1 MSAEPKSDP
10 HLEIAHI
17 LFIDVVGY
25 SKLLM
30 HEQSEVL
37 QQLNQ
42 IVRSTEQFRKA
53 EADGKLIRIPVGDGM
68 ALVFFD
74 NPEVP
79 VRCAVEISE
88 ALQNYPQ
95 IRLRMGIH
103 SGPVNEV
110 LDVNDRSNVA
120 GAGINMAQRVMEC
133 GDAGHILLSK
143 RVADDLAPFG
153 HWRSQLHDLGEV
165 ELKHGESVFL
175 VNFYNE
181 KIGNR
186 QLPRKLR
193 QARQEAVGPIAA
205 EAASAIRTEKK
216 RVPFVTFV
224 FVGLAL
230 AVGAVIF
237 FYVAWPRFRGTP
249 MSSNATAATSVP
261 DKSIA
266 VLAFENLSKD
276 EDNAFFAG
284 GVQDEILSDLV
295 KVADLKVISRTSV
308 MKYKSGPERNLRDI
322 AKALGVAHIVEGSVQ
337 RAGNRIRVSA
347 QLIDARN
354 DAHLWAEH
362 YDRDVADVF
371 AIQSEIAQ
379 QIADQL
385 RTKLSPEEKARAVAK
400 PTENAEAYVCYLR
413 AREFDLG
420 WEDTEN
426 LYTAERLYER
436 AITLDPAFALAHAR
450 LSIALT
456 THYYQQPSESY
467 KTRAHAE
474 AEEALRLRPDLGEGH
489 IALGRIFYLID
500 ENYERALAEFEIA
513 ARALPNDG
521 EVHQRIGALRR
532 RQGRWSESINEAR
545 QAQAL
550 DPQNPEAYRELGWNL
565 FGVRDWTG
573 AGQAFDRCIAL
584 APDSL
589 DYQFQRA
596 YFDLISTGDTA
607 RSKAI
612 LAKLTSSMV
621 DTPFAVWTRYDV
633 YLLERNFDAA
643 DRALDESH
651 FDSVPRDD
659 GPPVPKSFLRGCTA
673 LARGDSARALS
684 SFEEARPIFES
695 SVRQA
700 AQNAI
705 RHAELGV
712 LYAFMERKEEAIREG
727 QRAVELKPESKEAMD
742 GPVVT
747 GALALIYARTGENA
761 QAVTLL
767 EHLLST
773 PCSNIFIFSSTQADL
788 KLRWY
793 WDPLRGDQRFQK
805 LITDPEPKT
814 IYK

>member
-1 MSAEPKSDP
+1 MSAEPKSDRQ
-10 HLEIAHI
+10 LEIAHV

-30 HEQSEVL
+30 NEQSEVL

-42 IVRSTEQFRKA
+42 IVRNTEQFRKA
-53 EADGKLIRIPVGDGM
+53 EVAGKLIRIPVGDGM

-74 NPEVP
+74 SPEAP
-79 VRCAVEISE
+79 VRAAVEISE

-95 IRLRMGIH
+95 IQLRMGIH
-103 SGPVNEV
+103 SGPVHEE

-153 HWRSQLHDLGEV
+153 HWRTQLHDLGDCEV
-165 ELKHGESVFL
+165 KHGEMVFL
-175 VNFYNE
+175 VNFYND

-186 QLPRKLR
+186 QLPQKLR
-193 QARQEAVGPIAA
+193 RTRQEAI
-205 EAASAIRTEKK
+205 
-216 RVPFVTFV
+216 
-224 FVGLAL
+224 
-230 AVGAVIF
+230 GAVTAEPARASDKRNQVPLLLLLLGGFVLVLGALF
-237 FYVAWPRFRGTP
+237 FLYTKTP
-249 MSSNATAATSVP
+249 KSESRSAATSASVTP
-261 DKSIA
+261 LPEKSIA
-266 VLAFENLSKD
+266 VLPFENLSKD
-276 EDNAFFAG
+276 EENAFFAG

-385 RTKLSPEEKARAVAK
+385 RAKLSPEEKARAVAK
-400 PTENAEAYVCYLR
+400 LTENAEAYVCYLQ
-413 AREFDLG
+413 AREFDLR

-456 THYYQQPSESY
+456 THYYQQPTETY

-474 AEEALRLRPDLGEGH
+474 AEEALRLRSDLGEGH
-489 IALGRIFYLID
+489 IALGRVFYLVD

-513 ARALPNDG
+513 ARALPNDS

-532 RQGRWSESINEAR
+532 RQGRWSEAISEVR

-550 DPQNPEAYRELGWNL
+550 DPQNPEVHRDLGWTL

-573 AGQAFDRCIAL
+573 ARQAFDRCIAL

-589 DYQFQRA
+589 DYQFMRA
-596 YFDLISTGDTA
+596 YLDLLSTGDTA
-607 RSKAI
+607 RSKAV
-612 LAKLTSSMV
+612 LAKLTTSMA
-621 DTPFAVWTRYDV
+621 DTPFAVWTRWYV

-643 DRALDESH
+643 DRALDDSH

-659 GPPVPKSFLRGCTA
+659 GPPVPKSFLRGCTT
-673 LARGDSARALS
+673 LARDDSARTLS

-712 LYAFMERKEEAIREG
+712 LYAFMGRKEDAIREG
-727 QRAVELKPESKEAMD
+727 QRAVELKPESKDPVD

-747 GALALIYARTGENA
+747 SALALIYARTGENA

-773 PCSNIFIFSSTQADL
+773 PCGNVFIFSSTQADL
-788 KLRWY
+788 KFRWY
-793 WDPLRGDQRFQK
+793 WDPLRGDPRFQK
-805 LITDPEPKT
+805 LITGPEPKT